1 MYIKF
6 FKRAIEL
13 FLCIL
18 LLPFLLVISIV
29 VAILI
34 VVEDRG
40 SPFFIAVRMGMN
52 GRKYRMYKFRSMYI
66 NAPDIRN
73 PDGSTYN
80 ADNDLRITRIGK
92 FLRRTS
98 IDELP
103 QIINVIIGNMSLIGP
118 RPTMIPDIP
127 YDNLDPKIKKRYSVR
142 PGITGYSQAFF
153 RNSISQDNKFKYDN
167 YYIDHISL
175 MLDMKIVVKTIATV
189 IKRDYINNSDDY
201 KMV

>member
-1 MYIKF
+1 MYSIYL
-6 FKRAIEL
+6 KRAIEL

-18 LLPFLLVISIV
+18 LLPFLLVISIA
-29 VAILI
+29 VALLI
-34 VVEDRG
+34 IIEDRG
-40 SPFFIAVRMGMN
+40 SPFFIAARMGMN
-52 GRKYRMYKFRSMYI
+52 GRKFRMYKFRSMYI

-80 ADNDLRITRIGK
+80 ADNDLRITRTGK
-92 FLRRTS
+92 FIRRTS

-127 YDNLDPKIKKRYSVR
+127 YDNLEPIIKKRYSVR

-167 YYIDHISL
+167 YYVDHISF
-175 MLDMKIVVKTIATV
+175 MLDMQIVIKTIASV

-201 KMV
+201 KKV